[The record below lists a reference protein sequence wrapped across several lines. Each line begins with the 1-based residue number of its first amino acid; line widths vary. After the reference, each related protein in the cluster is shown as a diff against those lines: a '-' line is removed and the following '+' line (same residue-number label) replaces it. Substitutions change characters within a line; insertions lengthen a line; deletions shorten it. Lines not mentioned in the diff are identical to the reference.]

1 MSIRDCLKHIGLTP
15 KDSALSSCSSI
26 EEEFKVIKKR
36 YFKKVLV
43 SHPDKGGDAEVFR
56 QVQTSFEVLRDI
68 YDKGLVSSFVINQ
81 SKIDTSSQYE
91 DIFKD
96 FSNRPT
102 PSWEYYEAAAEEAVP
117 TYKVELAK
125 SNRSRCVAKGKAKKC
140 ESDANGTSLIEK
152 NDIRIGYFDK
162 QSGQYIRFVHLKCWR
177 VPSRVWLGLPNP
189 DNCNDMKEFE
199 KALIFMNEL
208 LLTGFTAIPSEKKEL
223 IIAHVMEKENWA
235 RLSKRHREKI
245 EQERN
250 LSKEDDGGTS
260 GSSSTTKTNTTSVD
274 NMTLQGSTAVVVT
287 KRKRYV
293 VPKPGKNGALSANS
307 QEEIRF
313 VMTGTFPELGGG
325 GGLNL
330 GKDKLK
336 VLITSFGGR
345 VTSSVSGKTDILVVG
360 KNPGFSKV
368 SKARRQPNCK
378 LMSLKDLTEYFE
390 GNKKLNSV
398 EPMLIE
404 NFSAGYGSRRNNYLG
419 NGLASSASKSDLEI
433 AQGLKVPVSNK
444 LKCKRKKKV
453 PKKSVQTKRRKTSKG
468 PASTST
474 SKTNKEIVV
483 KQEMGKRKTKL
494 LKLPLYTITCD
505 KCGNDCSFKSFF
517 ILKTNEDFCE
527 KCYVSMEKKV
537 GTAIEQ
543 KNGIAIE

>member
-1 MSIRDCLKHIGLTP
+1 MSIQDCLQHIGLTP
-15 KDSALSSCSSI
+15 QDDVFSDCNSI

-56 QVQTSFEVLRDI
+56 QVQTSFEVLRDL

-81 SKIDTSSQYE
+81 SKYDTSMQY
-91 DIFKD
+91 DNIFKD

-117 TYKVELAK
+117 TYKIELAK

-140 ESDANGTSLIEK
+140 ESDLNGKSLIEK
-152 NDIRIGYFDK
+152 NDIRIGYFEK

-189 DNCNDMKEFE
+189 DDCSDTKEFE
-199 KALIFMNEL
+199 KALLFMNEL
-208 LLTGFTAIPSEKKEL
+208 LLTGFSTIPKEKKKL

-235 RLSKRHREKI
+235 RLSKKHKEKI
-245 EQERN
+245 EHERN
-250 LSKEDDGGTS
+250 LSKDIGNA
-260 GSSSTTKTNTTSVD
+260 GSSSSNKTNASTVETT
-274 NMTLQGSTAVVVT
+274 TIQGTTAIVT
-287 KRKRYV
+287 TTRKRYV
-293 VPKPGKNGALSANS
+293 IPKPGKNGALSANS
-307 QEEIRF
+307 QKEIRF

-336 VLITSFGGR
+336 ALITSFGGR

-419 NGLASSASKSDLEI
+419 NGLASSASKSDLQI
-433 AQGLKVPVSNK
+433 AQGLKAPVSNK
-444 LKCKRKKKV
+444 LKCKRKQKAS
-453 PKKSVQTKRRKTSKG
+453 KKSVPAKRRKTSKR
-468 PASTST
+468 STST
-474 SKTNKEIVV
+474 PTTKKNKDGNV
-483 KQEMGKRKTKL
+483 KQERRKQKAKV
-494 LKLPLYTITCD
+494 LKGTSYKITCD
-505 KCGNDCSFKSFF
+505 KCGKDCSFKSFF
-517 ILKTNEDFCE
+517 IEKTNEDFCE
-527 KCYVSMEKKV
+527 KCLASIERKV
-537 GTAIEQ
+537 GAAIEQ